1 MAVTS
6 PTATYSGALVHTRII
21 GPGRAGSALQRA
33 LTAAGWEVDGPHGRD
48 QEPASRSAAASGVE
62 LVVIATRDAEV
73 AAVAASVRPVAG
85 TTVAHLS
92 GLLGLDA
99 LAPHERR
106 AAIHPLVSLP
116 DPEVGA
122 ARLGEG
128 AWFGLRSNLP
138 PAGAA
143 ARAVVA
149 ALGGRS
155 FVVAEEE
162 RARYHAAAAMA
173 ANHLVALLAQAERI
187 GAAAGVPAEALVD
200 LARGA
205 LENAAR
211 LGPGPALTG
220 PVARGD
226 WGTVAAHLQ
235 ALAPGDRPAY
245 RALAAEAARLA
256 GVEPPRGLLEG
267 P

>member
-6 PTATYSGALVHTRII
+6 PSATYSGAAVLTRII
-21 GPGRAGSALQRA
+21 GPGRAGRALHGA
-33 LTAAGWEVDGPHGRD
+33 LTAAGWEVDGPLGRD
-48 QEPASRSAAASGVE
+48 EGPDARSAAADGVD
-62 LVVIATRDAEV
+62 LLVIATRDAEV
-73 AAVAASVRPVAG
+73 AAVAGSVRPVVG

-116 DPEVGA
+116 DPEIGA
-122 ARLGEG
+122 ARLGQG

-155 FVVAEEE
+155 FAVPEEE
-162 RARYHAAAAMA
+162 RARYHAAAAIA
-173 ANHLVALLAQAERI
+173 ANHLVALLAQAERV
-187 GAAAGVPAEALVD
+187 GAPAGVPPEALVD

-211 LGPGPALTG
+211 LGPRPALTG

-226 WGTVAAHLQ
+226 WDTVGAHLR
-235 ALAPGDRPAY
+235 ALAAEDRPAY

-256 GVEPPRGLLEG
+256 GVDPPPGLLD
-267 P
+267 

>member
-1 MAVTS
+1 MV
-6 PTATYSGALVHTRII
+6 PLLTRII
-21 GPGRAGSALQRA
+21 GPGRAGAALARA
-33 LTAAGWEVDGPHGRD
+33 LTAVGWPVDGPHGRD
-48 QEPASRSAAASGVE
+48 QEPSARAAAAAGVG
-62 LVVIATRDAEV
+62 LLVIATRDAEV
-73 AAVAASVRPVAG
+73 AEVAGSVRPVAG

-99 LAPHERR
+99 LEPHERR
-106 AAIHPLVSLP
+106 AVIHPLVSLP
-116 DPEVGA
+116 DPEVGT
-122 ARLGEG
+122 RLLGEG
-128 AWFGLRSNLP
+128 AWFGLRSSSP
-138 PAGAA
+138 EAGET

-155 FVVAEEE
+155 FTVPEAE

-173 ANHLVALLAQAERI
+173 ANHLVALLAQAERV
-187 GAAAGVPAEALVD
+187 GATAGVPPEALVD

-211 LGPGPALTG
+211 LGPRRALTG

-226 WGTVAAHLQ
+226 WGTVAAHLE

-245 RALAAEAARLA
+245 RALASEAARLA
-256 GVEPPRGLLEG
+256 GVEPPPGLLDA

>member
-1 MAVTS
+1 M
-6 PTATYSGALVHTRII
+6 LTRII
-21 GPGRAGSALQRA
+21 GPGRAGAALHRA
-33 LTAAGWEVDGPHGRD
+33 LTAAGWEVDGPLGRD
-48 QEPASRSAAASGVE
+48 QAPGARSAAATGVE
-62 LVVIATRDAEV
+62 LLVIATTDAEV
-73 AAVAASVRPVAG
+73 AAVAGSVRPVAG

-106 AAIHPLVSLP
+106 AAVHPLVSLP

-128 AWFGLRSNLP
+128 AWFGLRSNHP
-138 PAGAA
+138 QAGAA
-143 ARAVVA
+143 AGAVVA

-155 FVVAEEE
+155 FAVPEEE
-162 RARYHAAAAMA
+162 RARYHAAAAIA
-173 ANHLVALLAQAERI
+173 ANHLVALLAQAERV
-187 GAAAGVPAEALVD
+187 GAAAGVPPEALVD

-205 LENAAR
+205 LDNAAR

-226 WGTVAAHLQ
+226 WATVAAHLQ
-235 ALAPGDRPAY
+235 ALAPEDLPAY

-256 GVEPPRGLLEG
+256 GVEPPPGLLED